1 MLFIE
6 SEAESLNIST
16 FNNEKASKFLLNTVR
31 QSNYSSNELESVQ
44 HLNQNLDDLVLALNI
59 MTTQIR
65 LKKMRI

>member
-6 SEAESLNIST
+6 SEAESLNILT

-59 MTTQIR
+59 MTT
-65 LKKMRI
+65 